1 MLGAECFGFFQPLF
15 RATHRKKSTPKS
27 RKWFESNPGPRFGFQ
42 PKTNFELPSSSS
54 KEKLVFGRDFLGRR
68 FSILFNF
75 LTSKRQIRK
84 KIHHFYS
91 PSRRHFFFSDADST
105 DLMTIQIACQSF
117 LPSFFLRIFKNCWLG
132 RNSLL
137 FMHFFFQFWTMTPF
151 SSFLCI
157 FLSPLIKEKS

>member
-1 MLGAECFGFFQPLF
+1 MLGAEYFWFWFFQPLF

-27 RKWFESNPGPRFGFQ
+27 RKWFESNPVPRFGFQ

-84 KIHHFYS
+84 KSTIFIAHLAVISSSAMLIAPTWWLYKLHAN
-91 PSRRHFFFSDADST
+91 PSFLLFFLGFLKIVDLDEIPCCSCISFSNSGQWLPFLLFCVFFS
-105 DLMTIQIACQSF
+105 
-117 LPSFFLRIFKNCWLG
+117 LP
-132 RNSLL
+132 
-137 FMHFFFQFWTMTPF
+137 PD
-151 SSFLCI
+151 
-157 FLSPLIKEKS
+157 